1 MALIEVRLLLFN
13 ECSNWLVG
21 KEIYHIMG
29 TCAVMRSMDNSKLR
43 SWTVAGVQ
51 RDLIGVTFVYTDGTT
66 QRFAHGAWGSCGL
79 LPWISRNE
87 QEPSEQKK
95 DEFLSI
101 ELTLVK
107 FDDLQHCIGKG
118 VFLLKGL
125 PTFRQLVNISAADAP
140 RQNWITNI
148 EFIDDG
154 NGRWARLLY
163 NGRSY
168 EITKAKYNSD
178 CSAFRVYV
186 ADPLRI
192 KVPEENKMANT
203 LDEVKVTLACF
214 NDLEKLVGK
223 SVFVLEGRPDHKRV
237 LTVANM
243 PKQKLVHDIEF
254 KRIYCL
260 DPLVMNVPPD
270 FVGEGV
276 AAGKHPMG
284 ISLQE
289 LVGKPPVKEKKM
301 ITQETLKS
309 IANLFVEGV
318 RIHSSAEAANK
329 IVEIV
334 KKQLGEG
341 YPKFFA
347 TDLGKAIEPALVPV
361 LVYMA
366 ASYFEGNEMA
376 KKVRNIASYAIMGSA
391 AGLTDYAAKLLPL
404 FNEIAALSPL
414 LDSTPEYNK
423 HNCKG

>member
-1 MALIEVRLLLFN
+1 
-13 ECSNWLVG
+13 
-21 KEIYHIMG
+21 
-29 TCAVMRSMDNSKLR
+29 
-43 SWTVAGVQ
+43 
-51 RDLIGVTFVYTDGTT
+51 
-66 QRFAHGAWGSCGL
+66 
-79 LPWISRNE
+79 
-87 QEPSEQKK
+87 
-95 DEFLSI
+95 
-101 ELTLVK
+101 
-107 FDDLQHCIGKG
+107 
-118 VFLLKGL
+118 
-125 PTFRQLVNISAADAP
+125 
-140 RQNWITNI
+140 
-148 EFIDDG
+148 
-154 NGRWARLLY
+154 
-163 NGRSY
+163 
-168 EITKAKYNSD
+168 
-178 CSAFRVYV
+178 
-186 ADPLRI
+186 LRI
-192 KVPEENKMANT
+192 
-203 LDEVKVTLACF
+203 KVTLACF

-254 KRIYCL
+254 KRAWAPGNGDDFVRLYFSPRVDAEQESWACTRQLYDAAGHRALRIYCL

-361 LVYMA
+361 LVCMA